1 MKPGMKDVARH
12 AGVSAATVSH
22 VINNTRF
29 VAEETR
35 QKVMASID
43 ALGYV
48 PDPTARSFKTG
59 RKNLIGIIVPDISN
73 PVWAIIIEEVESI
86 LAKDGYKLIIVNTK
100 ETEQREIE
108 NIKVLS
114 SGITDGLIIATTLSG
129 FSQIRQAVPQDFPL
143 VLIDRTPEGCSCDSV
158 VPQDY
163 PAMYEGVSQM
173 IMNGHRRIGIITG
186 LIRLSTSQNRLDAY
200 KTALNDYGIPVDQEL
215 IQYGNSLSQS
225 AVPLVKDLLRKECTA
240 IVVSNNVMLDDVLY
254 YLNTQGLKP
263 GTDIALLGQ
272 TVEGRKNY
280 FTNEISLI
288 MQPSG
293 EIGRTAGKQILE
305 RIENAQGP
313 LRNII
318 LRSVLLP
325 GIETV
330 V

>member
-1 MKPGMKDVARH
+1 MKPGMKDVAKH

-22 VINNTRF
+22 VINKTRF

-35 QKVMASID
+35 RRVMDSIE

-73 PVWAIIIEEVESI
+73 PVWSIIIEEVESV
-86 LAKDGYKLIIVNTK
+86 LAEDGYKLIIVNTK

-114 SGITDGLIIATTLSG
+114 SGITDGLIIATTLSD
-129 FSQIRQAVPQDFPL
+129 FSQISQAVPQDFPL
-143 VLIDRTPEGCSCDSV
+143 VLIDRILEGCTCDAII
-158 VPQDY
+158 PQDY
-163 PAMYEGVSQM
+163 PALYDGVSQM
-173 IMNGHRRIGIITG
+173 IMNGHQHIGIITG
-186 LIRLSTSQNRLDAY
+186 LMRLSTSQNRLSAY
-200 KTALNDYGIPVDQEL
+200 KAALTDYGIPVDEGL

-225 AVPLVKDLLRKECTA
+225 AVPLVKDLIQKKCTA

-263 GTDIALLGQ
+263 GSDIALLGQ

-293 EIGRTAGKQILE
+293 EIGRMAGHQIME
-305 RIENAQGP
+305 RISNSERPIN
-313 LRNII
+313 NTI
-318 LRSVLLP
+318 LRSILLP
-325 GIETV
+325 GMDSQ
-330 V
+330 

>member
-1 MKPGMKDVARH
+1 MRPGMKDVARH

-35 QKVMASID
+35 QKVMDSIN

-59 RKNLIGIIVPDISN
+59 RKNLVGIIVPDISN
-73 PVWAIIIEEVESI
+73 PVWSIIIEEVEGI

-100 ETEQREIE
+100 ETQQREIE
-108 NIKVLS
+108 NIRVLS
-114 SGITDGLIIATTLSG
+114 NGITDGLIIATTLED
-129 FSQIRQAVPQDFPL
+129 FSQIRQSVPPDYPL
-143 VLIDRTPEGCSCDSV
+143 VLIDRILDGCTCDTV
-158 VPQDY
+158 IPQDY
-163 PAMYEGVSQM
+163 PAMYDGISQM

-186 LIRLSTSQNRLDAY
+186 LMRLSTSHNRLSAY
-200 KTALNDYGIPVDQEL
+200 RTALTDFGIPIDRDL

-225 AVPLVKDLLRKECTA
+225 AVPLVRNLLEKECSA

-254 YLNTQGLKP
+254 YLNTQGLNP

-280 FTNEISLI
+280 FTNQISLI

-293 EIGRTAGKQILE
+293 EIGRMAGRQILD
-305 RIENAQGP
+305 RIGQPDLP
-313 LRNII
+313 LKNTI
-318 LRSVLLP
+318 LRSVLLQ
-325 GIETV
+325 GIQE
-330 V
+330 